1 MTTTT
6 VLFRQKNQ
14 KVQVTTTPQNR
25 RPKKR
30 DRMKTGRMTTPRQW
44 RTGTKKPKQ
53 RMKKNKVEKAVV
65 WPAVFCAAGRFVDA
79 AEEFEN
85 FLKMFDGPGD
95 SCHLLKKF
103 DELGGDF
110 GEIKTKKFRN
120 HLNKGHLGLQ
130 REFF

>member
-1 MTTTT
+1 MTT
-6 VLFRQKNQ
+6 
-14 KVQVTTTPQNR
+14 R
-25 RPKKR
+25 R
-30 DRMKTGRMTTPRQW
+30 RQW
-44 RTGTKKPKQ
+44 RGTKKPKQ
-53 RMKKNKVEKAVV
+53 RMKRNKVEKAVV
-65 WPAVFCAAGRFVDA
+65 WHAVSYAAGRFEGA

-85 FLKMFDGPGD
+85 FLKMFDGLGD